1 MGFIGPFMF
10 AAYLDRISTE
20 EKETC
25 NLGLKNIFVNDS
37 TRLLFMQPVYKALA
51 VLDIHHF

>member
-37 TRLLFMQPVYKALA
+37 TRLLFMQPV
-51 VLDIHHF
+51 